1 MKNKADKMLRRIGL
15 TDNFAAG
22 EICRVKLRS
31 VFPIVLLLAI
41 PVLPI
46 EGASP
51 QESLQRMKVADGFE
65 VSLVANEPEVRQ
77 PISIAFDDRGRM
89 WVVQYLQY
97 PTPAGLKPV
106 KVDQYLRTK
115 YDKVPEPPPRGTKG
129 ADRITI
135 CEDTNGDGR
144 GDKFHDFV
152 SGLNLCSGMALGYGG
167 VFVMNPPY
175 LLFYS
180 DRNRD
185 DVPDSDPEVLLSG
198 FGIEDAHAVANSL
211 TWGPDGWLYGAQGST
226 VTANIRG
233 IEFQQGIWRYHP
245 RTHEF
250 ELFAEGGGNTW
261 GVDFDENGELIA
273 GTNFDDKMLHHVQ
286 GAYYVK
292 NFGKHGELHNPHAYG
307 YFGHVPYSG
316 YRGGHL
322 STAGIVYQGGAFPA
336 ELRGTYISANPLD
349 HAIYWHTLTPQGSSF
364 TSRFG
369 GPLLKTDDE
378 LFRPV
383 DCQPG
388 PDGALYIADWCD
400 KRATHVDSLD
410 TWDRSNGRIYRI
422 QAKGAKPARKF
433 DLSKLSGEE
442 LVNLL
447 DDKNDWFVRE
457 ARRILAERGDEKIF
471 PRLRKQITQ
480 SESAHLQLQSLWAL
494 YASGGFSDQLALDLL
509 GHTNTNVRA
518 WTVRLLGDAR
528 KVSPQVRQR
537 LEKIAGADPAP
548 VVRRQLACSLKR
560 LPSAD
565 ALPLLSLLLRHD
577 EDAAD
582 QHVPLLLWWALE
594 SNAVSHRTEVAKLFA
609 TAEVWQRRLFREHI
623 AERLARRYA
632 AEGSDVDFSVCA
644 RLLESAPGRS
654 ETEII
659 LKGMELGMVGR
670 KFDQMPASLVRWFQ
684 EAWVQGQFNLRLTR
698 LGLRFGNKAVRD
710 LAIRWI
716 QEEQGAEA
724 ERVELIEVLGQT
736 AGEECVPALL
746 GAFRESGSAKIR
758 GAALSALQRFRAP
771 SVADAL
777 IEAYPRQNSETRARI
792 RQALSTRAG
801 WARLLV
807 DAVDAKRIEVNDVS
821 LDELRTMTALD
832 DADLRARIEKLWGKV
847 RTDSP
852 EEKRNFINEV
862 KLVLNPSGVAGRDAK
877 GDPAEGK
884 KVFTQACATCHKLF
898 GEGNTIGPDLTG
910 SDRKNTDLLLQ
921 NIVNPSGY
929 IRPEYVAY
937 DVETKDD
944 QNISGLMVES
954 TASAVTLV
962 DRNNERHVLPRERIS
977 RLRESSLSLM
987 PDGLL
992 EGLKPQQ
999 IMDLFS
1005 YLRSDGG
1012 GGKSTGGNGK

>member
-1 MKNKADKMLRRIGL
+1 MLRRICL

-22 EICRVKLRS
+22 MLCRAKLRGAL
-31 VFPIVLLLAI
+31 PIILLLGI
-41 PVLPI
+41 LVLQV
-46 EGASP
+46 EAASP

-65 VSLVANEPEVRQ
+65 VSLVANEPEIRQ
-77 PISIAFDDRGRM
+77 PISIAFDARGRM

-97 PTPAGLKPV
+97 PTPAGLKAV

-135 CEDTNGDGR
+135 CEDTDGDGR
-144 GDKFHDFV
+144 ADKFHDFV
-152 SGLNLCSGMALGYGG
+152 TGLNLCSGMALGYGG

-175 LLFYS
+175 LLFYP
-180 DRNRD
+180 DRNHD
-185 DVPDSDPEVLLSG
+185 DVPDGDPEVLLSG

-245 RTHEF
+245 RTREF

-400 KRATHVDSLD
+400 IRATHVDSMD

-422 QAKGAKPARKF
+422 QAKEAKPAAKF
-433 DLSKLSGEE
+433 DLNKLSTEE
-442 LVNLL
+442 LVKLL
-447 DDKNDWFVRE
+447 ADNNDWYVRE
-457 ARRILAERGDEKIF
+457 ARRILAERQDEKVF
-471 PRLRKQITQ
+471 SRLQKQINQ
-480 SESAHLQLQSLWAL
+480 SPTSRLQLQSLWAL
-494 YASGGFSDQLALDLL
+494 YASGGFNEQLAEDLL
-509 GHTNTNVRA
+509 GHTNANVRA
-518 WTVRLLGDAR
+518 WTIRLLGDAR

-537 LEKIAGADPAP
+537 LQKLASADASP
-548 VVRRQLACSLKR
+548 VVRRQLACTIKR
-560 LPSAD
+560 LSSED
-565 ALPLLSLLLRHD
+565 ALPLLDQLLRHD
-577 EDAAD
+577 ADATD
-582 QHVPLLLWWALE
+582 QHIPLLLWWAVE
-594 SNAVSHRTEVAKLFA
+594 NNAISHRTDVANLFA
-609 TAEVWQRRLFREHI
+609 TREVWQRALFRQHI

-632 AEGSDVDFSVCA
+632 AEGSDADFAVCA
-644 RLLESAPGRS
+644 QLLQSAPGRN
-654 ETEII
+654 ETEIA
-659 LKGMELGMVGR
+659 LKGMELGLVGR
-670 KFDQMPASLVRWFQ
+670 RLARMPAPLERWFQ
-684 EAWVQGQFNLRLTR
+684 QAWMQEQFNMRLVR
-698 LGLRFGNKAVRD
+698 LGLRFGNTAVRD
-710 LAIRWI
+710 LAIKWI
-716 QEEQGAEA
+716 QGEQGSEA
-724 ERVELIEVLGQT
+724 ERAELIEVLGQT

-746 GAFRESGSAKIR
+746 AAFRGSGSAKIR
-758 GAALSALQRFRAP
+758 SAALSALQRFPAP
-771 SVADAL
+771 DVAQVL
-777 IEAYPRQNSETRARI
+777 IESYPRQGNEMRARI
-792 RQALSTRAG
+792 RQALCTRPA

-807 DAVDAKRIEVNDVS
+807 DAVDAKRIEANEVS
-821 LDELRTMTALD
+821 LEELRQMAALEN
-832 DADLRARIEKLWGKV
+832 AELTGRLEKRWGKV
-847 RTDSP
+847 RSDSP

-862 KLVLNPSGVAGRDAK
+862 KLVLKPSGVAGRDAK

-884 KVFTQACATCHKLF
+884 KIFTVTCATCHKLF

-921 NIVNPSGY
+921 NVVNPSGY
-929 IRPEYVAY
+929 IRPEFVAY
-937 DVETKDD
+937 DAETKDD

-962 DRNNERHVLPRERIS
+962 DRNNERHILPRERIN

-992 EGLKPQQ
+992 EALKPQQ

-1005 YLRSDGG
+1005 YLQSNGVSSGG
-1012 GGKSTGGNGK
+1012 SAK

>member
-1 MKNKADKMLRRIGL
+1 
-15 TDNFAAG
+15 
-22 EICRVKLRS
+22 
-31 VFPIVLLLAI
+31 
-41 PVLPI
+41 
-46 EGASP
+46 
-51 QESLQRMKVADGFE
+51 MKVADGFE
-65 VSLVANEPEVRQ
+65 VSIVANEPEIRQ
-77 PISIAFDDRGRM
+77 PISIAFDERGRM
-89 WVVQYLQY
+89 WIVQYLQY
-97 PTPAGLKPV
+97 PTPAGLKPIQ
-106 KVDQYLRTK
+106 VDQYLRTK

-144 GDKFHDFV
+144 ADRFHDFV
-152 SGLNLCSGMALGYGG
+152 SGLNLCSGMALGHGG

-175 LLFYS
+175 LLFYP

-185 DVPDSDPEVLLSG
+185 DVPDGNPEVLLSG

-226 VTANIRG
+226 VTAHIRG

-245 RTHEF
+245 RTREF

-336 ELRGTYISANPLD
+336 ALRGTYISANPLD

-369 GPLLKTDDE
+369 GPLLKTDEE

-433 DLSKLSGEE
+433 DLSRLTTDE

-447 DDKNDWFVRE
+447 ADDNDWFVRE
-457 ARRILAERGDEKIF
+457 ARRILAERKDEKTF
-471 PRLRKQITQ
+471 SRLQKQITR
-480 SESAHLQLQSLWAL
+480 SPVARVQLQSLWAL
-494 YASGGFSDQLALDLL
+494 YSSGALADELALDLL
-509 GHTNTNVRA
+509 THTNANVRT
-518 WTVRLLGDAR
+518 WTIRLLGDAR
-528 KVSPQVRQR
+528 KVSSSVRER
-537 LEKIAGADPAP
+537 LDKIASLDPSP
-548 VVRRQLACSLKR
+548 VVRRQLACSIKR
-560 LPSAD
+560 LPAED
-565 ALPLLSLLLRHD
+565 ALPLLNRLLNHH

-582 QHVPLLLWWALE
+582 QHIPLLLWWVLE
-594 SNAVSHRTEVAKLFA
+594 SKAISHRAEVANLFG
-609 TAEVWQRRLFREHI
+609 TAETWQSTVFRQHT

-632 AEGSDVDFSVCA
+632 AEGTEADFAVCA
-644 RLLESAPGRS
+644 RLLRSAPGRS
-654 ETEII
+654 ETEIL
-659 LKGMELGMVGR
+659 LKGMELGLVGR
-670 KFDQMPASLVRWFQ
+670 RFEKMPASLEQWFRQ
-684 EAWVQGQFNLRLTR
+684 AWLQGHFNLRLVR
-698 LGLRFGNKAVRD
+698 LGLRFGNSDVRD
-710 LAIRWI
+710 LAIKWI
-716 QEEQGAEA
+716 QDEQGSEA
-724 ERVELIEVLGQT
+724 DRADLIEVLGQT
-736 AGEECVPALL
+736 AGEECAPALL
-746 GAFRESGSAKIR
+746 TAFRESKSAKIR
-758 GAALSALQRFRAP
+758 SASLSALQRFPAQNI
-771 SVADAL
+771 AEAL
-777 IEAYPRQNSETRARI
+777 IESYPKQGSETRARI
-792 RQALSTRAG
+792 RQALCSRPA

-807 DAVDAKRIEVNDVS
+807 DAVEAKRIEANDVS
-821 LDELRTMTALD
+821 LDELRKMAAHD
-832 DADLRARIEKLWGKV
+832 DAELRARVEKRWGKV
-847 RTDSP
+847 GNDSP

-862 KLVLNPSGVAGRDAK
+862 KLVLKPSGVAGRDAK
-877 GDPAEGK
+877 GDSAEGK
-884 KVFTQACATCHKLF
+884 KLFTLTCATCHKLF

-929 IRPEYVAY
+929 IRPEYVGY

-944 QNISGLMVES
+944 QSVSGLMVES
-954 TASAVTLV
+954 TAAAVTLV

-987 PDGLL
+987 PEGLL

-1005 YLRSDGG
+1005 YLQSDGG
-1012 GGKSTGGNGK
+1012 TGVSSSGAK